1 MTINADDK
9 QRSNVNASLNRM
21 QLSHTYNVGAKGGKT
36 DLVTAVLVSD
46 WLTLWREL
54 FMLCSK
60 CFSVFN

>member
-1 MTINADDK
+1 MTKNANDK

-21 QLSHTYNVGAKGGKT
+21 QLSHTYNADPKGGKT
-36 DLVTAVLVSD
+36 DLVTAVFVSD
-46 WLTLWREL
+46 WLKLWREI